1 MGGPQNWKT
10 TRVGPQMFSTKDR
23 LRDSNGNGLTWDTEM
38 IMTVTSSK
46 KNIKIWSLLCNILT
60 SQKIVHFP
68 YRMVRMYIY
77 IYIYSHY
84 TIQLENSPG
93 CLTVEI
99 HHQAA
104 ERVHWSMLPGFIPC
118 WIFLDFLGVLGLSQF
133 QITFKIWTFM
143 IYLFMDIHR
152 FPIYLWYLP
161 YISHI
166 AYGFSCDFS
175 SVP

>member
-77 IYIYSHY
+77 IYSHY

-104 ERVHWSMLPGFIPC
+104 GRVHWSMLPGFIPC

-133 QITFKIWTFM
+133 QITFKICE
-143 IYLFMDIHR
+143 H
-152 FPIYLWYLP
+152 LWYIYSWIFIDFP
-161 YISHI
+161 YIYDISHI
-166 AYGFSCDFS
+166 F
-175 SVP
+175 PI

>member
-77 IYIYSHY
+77 IYIYIPTTLYNLKIVLDVSLLRS
-84 TIQLENSPG
+84 TIRPLRGYIGPCFQVSSP
-93 CLTVEI
+93 V
-99 HHQAA
+99 
-104 ERVHWSMLPGFIPC
+104 GFS
-118 WIFLDFLGVLGLSQF
+118 WISWAFLDFPS
-133 QITFKIWTFM
+133 FKSPSR
-143 IYLFMDIHR
+143 YEH
-152 FPIYLWYLP
+152 LWYIYSWIFIDFP
-161 YISHI
+161 YIYDISHI
-166 AYGFSCDFS
+166 F
-175 SVP
+175 PI